1 MNKMVFAAAI
11 AAVAVGAGMHSGAA
25 RAATMQP
32 VLDDADVA
40 KVVQVAKQAL
50 AARHAKGCIVITD
63 ADGMTVFF
71 QRMAG
76 AYTNCNAAATV
87 KAKSAAQFQMPT
99 DDLYAQLDKQ
109 NQLHILAVPDMSPLP
124 GGMPLKINGIVVGG
138 LGISTPDGDIDTPVV
153 KEAAA
158 ALH

>member
-1 MNKMVFAAAI
+1 MKKMLLAATVAALACGSVFHP
-11 AAVAVGAGMHSGAA
+11 AAVQ
-25 RAATMQP
+25 AATMQP

-50 AARHAKGCIVITD
+50 AERHAKGCIVITD
-63 ADGMTVFF
+63 ADGMTIFF

-87 KAKSAAQFQMPT
+87 KAKSAAQFQLPT

-124 GGMPLKINGIVVGG
+124 GGMPLKVNGVVVGG
-138 LGISTPDGDIDTPVV
+138 LGISTPDGNVDTPVV
-153 KEAAA
+153 KLAAA